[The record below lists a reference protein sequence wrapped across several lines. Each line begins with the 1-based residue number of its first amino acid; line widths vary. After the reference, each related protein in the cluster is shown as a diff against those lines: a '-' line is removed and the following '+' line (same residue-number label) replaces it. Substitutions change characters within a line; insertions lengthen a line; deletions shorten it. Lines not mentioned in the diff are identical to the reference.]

1 MSDDTTNT
9 PTATDEA
16 LQHPPVEDYS
26 GDDTTN
32 ARGRVMQPDGDENT
46 GADDRTADDPV
57 TDATELPADP
67 SLGG

>member
-1 MSDDTTNT
+1 MSDATTQ
-9 PTATDEA
+9 ATDDVLE
-16 LQHPPVEDYS
+16 HVPIEDYS

-32 ARGRVMQPDGDENT
+32 ARGTVVQPDGDENT
-46 GADDRTADDPV
+46 GANDRTADDPV